1 MLVNIIPSMNMGEY
15 DSSYTLRCNGMQG
28 PFNSTLYSF
37 EWRNS
42 NGVVT
47 NDTRRSTRVIPSGLD
62 GYYRQFFFNT
72 SLDIQNLR
80 VEDAGIYYCSMSVN
94 VTYPDGPNNSSA
106 ILTNTT
112 SVALWI
118 RGSLKPY
125 CNNYIVI
132 PLAPS
137 LLSLNSSDF
146 KVELFHLHYA
156 ILVINV
162 HAIYILPSL
171 YI

>member
-1 MLVNIIPSMNMGEY
+1 MGVY
-15 DSSYTLRCNGMQG
+15 NSSHTLRCNGMQG
-28 PFNSTLYSF
+28 PFNSTLDSF

-42 NGVVT
+42 NGVIM

-62 GYYRQFFFNT
+62 GYYYRQFFFNT

-112 SVALWI
+112 SFALWI
-118 RGSLKPY
+118 RGNLKYCYIAVVYSFNARHSIPVVVSSLA
-125 CNNYIVI
+125 CI
-132 PLAPS
+132 PIFIMS
-137 LLSLNSSDF
+137 MQTIKLNFSF
-146 KVELFHLHYA
+146 LHMK
-156 ILVINV
+156 
-162 HAIYILPSL
+162 
-171 YI
+171 